1 MPAALIRRV
10 AAGLIALAAAA
21 AISAV
26 SAQSE
31 PAIWISEVSAAGSAE
46 EEWFEISNAGDE
58 EVALSGWIVR
68 DALEKEDPLPEVT
81 IPAGGSVVIAAQAG
95 ESLDAD
101 ATIEDGRIGN
111 GLANASDAV
120 ALFDEHGQEVDRV
133 AWGSDGVPRARS
145 GRTLQRSS
153 PGAEPVMAEPTPG
166 RVAPPDAER
175 EDEQVSEPARAP
187 LALRI
192 SALMPNPESGKEW
205 VELRNHGPEPILINR
220 WHLVIGDETTPLSG
234 VVPPGDY
241 QRIDYLKSELDDE
254 RSIVELFY
262 NAVDGPRLLVDRIEY
277 GTDALPVPPAG
288 TELVRDVAWSASG
301 APAGIGRV
309 RITEL
314 MPSPVSGPEWVELAN
329 EGDEPVDL
337 AGWQIGD
344 REDLKPLS
352 GVIEPG
358 GRLAVSGIGRGL
370 NDDRDR
376 VRLLGPDGRE
386 VDAVEYGTAEIPAPA
401 AGRSIALD
409 QRWIV
414 NLEPSPEGEGVTPAL
429 GSLPD
434 SDPEQA
440 GDPPVADADGG
451 GINLWIIVS
460 AGLLAL
466 LGVIFLRRFFPLARR
481 GGDGGLPPDGFA
493 AGLDQPP
500 LDFPPEEEEQPPSNE
515 GAHPWDAPQ

>member
-10 AAGLIALAAAA
+10 AAGLTALAAAA
-21 AISAV
+21 AIFAV

-46 EEWFEISNAGDE
+46 EEWFEISNVGDE
-58 EVALSGWIVR
+58 EVVLSGWTVR
-68 DALEKEDPLPEVT
+68 DALGHEDPLPEVT
-81 IPAGGSVVIAAQAG
+81 IPAGGSVVIAAQAD

-120 ALFDEHGQEVDRV
+120 ALFDEHGEEVDRV

-153 PGAEPVMAEPTPG
+153 PSAEPVMAEPTPG
-166 RVAPPDAER
+166 RVAPPDVEQ
-175 EDEQVSEPARAP
+175 EDEPAPAPAP
-187 LALRI
+187 LTLGI

-205 VELRNHGPEPILINR
+205 VELRNHGPEQILINR
-220 WHLVIGDETTPLSG
+220 WHLVIGDEETPLSG
-234 VVPPGDY
+234 VVLPGNY

-254 RSIVELFY
+254 SATVALFY
-262 NAVDGPRLLVDRIEY
+262 NAADGSRLLVDRIEY
-277 GTDALPVPPAG
+277 GTDALPAPPAG
-288 TELVRDVAWSASG
+288 TELVRGISWSASG
-301 APAGIGRV
+301 VPADIGRV

-314 MPSPVSGPEWVELAN
+314 MPSPLSGPEWVELAN
-329 EGDEPVDL
+329 EGGEPVDL

-344 REDLKPLS
+344 REELKPLS

-358 GRLAVSGIGRGL
+358 GRLAISGIGRGL

-376 VRLLGPDGRE
+376 VRLLGPGGRE
-386 VDAVEYGTAEIPAPA
+386 VDAVEYGTAAIPAPA

-429 GSLPD
+429 GAFPD
-434 SDPEQA
+434 SEPEQA
-440 GDPPVADADGG
+440 GDPPTADAGG
-451 GINLWIIVS
+451 GINPWIIVS

-466 LGVIFLRRFFPLARR
+466 LGVIFLRRFFPLGRR
-481 GGDGGLPPDGFA
+481 DDGGGPPPDGFA

-500 LDFPPEEEEQPPSNE
+500 LDFPPEEEEQPPSPNE

>member
-10 AAGLIALAAAA
+10 AAGLTALAAAA
-21 AISAV
+21 AIFAA

-31 PAIWISEVSAAGSAE
+31 PAIWISEVSAAGSAA
-46 EEWFEISNAGDE
+46 EEWFEISNAGDK
-58 EVALSGWIVR
+58 EVTLSGWTVR
-68 DALEKEDPLPEVT
+68 DALGHEDPLPEVT

-101 ATIEDGRIGN
+101 AMIEDGRIGN

-120 ALFDEHGQEVDRV
+120 ALFDERGEEVDRV

-153 PGAEPVMAEPTPG
+153 PSAEPVMAEPSPG
-166 RVAPPDAER
+166 RVAPPDVEQ
-175 EDEQVSEPARAP
+175 EDEQVSEPAPAP
-187 LALRI
+187 LTLGI

-205 VELRNHGPEPILINR
+205 VELRNHGPEQILINR
-220 WHLVIGDETTPLSG
+220 WHLVIGDEETPLSG
-234 VVPPGDY
+234 VVLPGNY

-254 RSIVELFY
+254 RATVALFY
-262 NAVDGPRLLVDRIEY
+262 NAADGSRLLVDLIEY
-277 GTDALPVPPAG
+277 GTDALPAPPAG

-301 APAGIGRV
+301 APAAIGRV

-314 MPSPVSGPEWVELAN
+314 MPSPLSGPEWVELAN

-344 REDLKPLS
+344 REELKPLS

-358 GRLAVSGIGRGL
+358 GRLAISGIGRRL

-386 VDAVEYGTAEIPAPA
+386 VDAVEYGTAAIPAPA

-414 NLEPSPEGEGVTPAL
+414 SLEPSPEGEGVTPAL
-429 GSLPD
+429 GAFPD
-434 SDPEQA
+434 SEPDQA
-440 GDPPVADADGG
+440 GDPPAADAGG
-451 GINLWIIVS
+451 GINPWIIVS

-466 LGVIFLRRFFPLARR
+466 LGVIFLRRFFPLGRR
-481 GGDGGLPPDGFA
+481 DDGGLPPDGFA

-500 LDFPPEEEEQPPSNE
+500 LDFPPEEEEQPPSPNE